1 MGCCENVQ
9 TPEEEN
15 ILSIFNKKLKENG
28 LYFSIK
34 NYQDNYDKIL
44 KFSGNIFKRLSK
56 KQNVRLNFI
65 KKLREKETLF
75 INNNKPKIED
85 VQKIL
90 YQIML
95 LTILLDTKKEE
106 VINTE
111 EIHNDIN
118 QINLNNLK
126 RELLEHGYNLFS
138 MEFDDIN
145 NSKKVKYY
153 LTKLFILCFQDFPD
167 VNNYISL
174 AVYIEQIKSVLDL
187 ANFTDEEERYIF
199 VKDSVLTLGE
209 YFNYNNYVSFDEK
222 INEIII
228 DLIVIVMN
236 YWNDYF
242 VSNITGIKDSINKN
256 VRNATDKLINYEE
269 FNDNIETKLNNDNI
283 NFEEF
288 NSDNINDDIF
298 QKDIKLILESLY
310 YIFNK
315 IIQDIYM
322 GKNIIINLGN
332 KLISKNDNK
341 YQFNKI
347 IIFILFYEC
356 YIKSNEKL
364 ILCFLEYITDLYITN
379 DQLILT
385 DDDIFYDIVL
395 NSYYLLYKNEQL
407 NKQYISLVTQ
417 IFIKEMGKEENK
429 SQLLINQLIQ
439 IYQKKEKTNK
449 INKIF
454 FYLIFNVGIYYN
466 NLINSNYDK
475 ENSIVNIINN
485 EFNKNKIIIKNIL
498 LNLNEIIKAY
508 FMNNING
515 FTPSIKEKG
524 VVVLNTNNIN
534 NLSTNNV
541 TYNVYNNENYINNL
555 KISIN
560 NYEKIIANFFH
571 FNNLKNEI
579 LENIEFYLYFHI
591 FIINNMNILPLIN
604 DLTQREKIYN
614 NFFRII
620 THIEIL
626 SIQDSIQKKNNF
638 INGYVND
645 IISSLQII
653 LKINELNS
661 PNNYIQDCY
670 LFYKSLAKNIKAL
683 IDLDIS
689 KNIKSAKIASI
700 NLKIIYSIIFFI
712 LCQFIN
718 LINIPNSISQL
729 NDQII
734 ATIKQFNE
742 KCANLFSKIN
752 ISNFIIYNNTSD
764 NQNYFYLKELF
775 SKENDE
781 NFSIEQDMF
790 KQILDVVNVKL
801 FGINSSLNIF
811 FDNQIPN
818 SNYIDNMNNSLDKTL
833 NKLSDN
839 ITIVNDNSI
848 INQYKDDSK
857 ENNIEDISIHIFDS
871 KKKSIND
878 INTLIKKDSTIN
890 FPPDNDNIISNDK
903 IISNSFTNEDIQY
916 QNIKV

>member
-15 ILSIFNKKLKENG
+15 ILSFFNKKLKENG

-341 YQFNKI
+341 HQFNKI

-364 ILCFLEYITDLYITN
+364 ILCFLEYVTDLYITN

-475 ENSIVNIINN
+475 ENSTVNIINN

-604 DLTQREKIYN
+604 ELTQREKIYN
-614 NFFRII
+614 NLFRII

-638 INGYVND
+638 INEYVND

-661 PNNYIQDCY
+661 PNNYIQDCF
-670 LFYKSLAKNIKAL
+670 LFYKSLAKNIKTL

-689 KNIKSAKIASI
+689 KNINSAKIASI

-734 ATIKQFNE
+734 ATIKTFNE
-742 KCANLFSKIN
+742 TCANLFSKIN

-818 SNYIDNMNNSLDKTL
+818 SNYIDNMNNSLNKTL

-839 ITIVNDNSI
+839 ITVVNDNSI

>member
-111 EIHNDIN
+111 EIRNDIN

-269 FNDNIETKLNNDNI
+269 FNGNIETKLNNDNI
-283 NFEEF
+283 NFEDF

-638 INGYVND
+638 INEYVND

-661 PNNYIQDCY
+661 PNNYIQDCF
-670 LFYKSLAKNIKAL
+670 LFYKSLAKNIKTL

-689 KNIKSAKIASI
+689 KNINSAKIASI

-781 NFSIEQDMF
+781 NFSFEQDMF

-818 SNYIDNMNNSLDKTL
+818 SNYIDNMNNSLNKTL

>member
-15 ILSIFNKKLKENG
+15 ILSFFNKKLKENG

-269 FNDNIETKLNNDNI
+269 FNGNIETKLNNDNI
-283 NFEEF
+283 NFEDF

-638 INGYVND
+638 INEYVND

-661 PNNYIQDCY
+661 PNNYIQDCF
-670 LFYKSLAKNIKAL
+670 LFYKSLAKNIKTL

-689 KNIKSAKIASI
+689 KNINSAKIASI

-818 SNYIDNMNNSLDKTL
+818 SNYIDNMNNSLNKTL

-839 ITIVNDNSI
+839 ITVVNDNSI

>member
-111 EIHNDIN
+111 EISNDIN

-283 NFEEF
+283 NFEDF

-315 IIQDIYM
+315 IIQNIYM

-661 PNNYIQDCY
+661 PNNYIQDCF
-670 LFYKSLAKNIKAL
+670 LFYKSLAKNIKTL
-683 IDLDIS
+683 IDLNIS
-689 KNIKSAKIASI
+689 KNINSAKIASI

-818 SNYIDNMNNSLDKTL
+818 SNYIDNMNNSLNKTL

>member
-138 MEFDDIN
+138 MEFNDIN

-283 NFEEF
+283 NFEDF

-379 DQLILT
+379 DQLILI

-475 ENSIVNIINN
+475 ENNIVNIINN
-485 EFNKNKIIIKNIL
+485 EFNKSKIIIKNIL

-661 PNNYIQDCY
+661 PNNYIQDCF
-670 LFYKSLAKNIKAL
+670 LFYKSLAKNIKTL

-689 KNIKSAKIASI
+689 KNINSAKIASI

-818 SNYIDNMNNSLDKTL
+818 SNYIDNMNNSLNKTL

>member
-283 NFEEF
+283 NFEDF

-379 DQLILT
+379 NQLILT

-661 PNNYIQDCY
+661 PNNYIQDCF
-670 LFYKSLAKNIKAL
+670 LFYKSLAKNIKTL
-683 IDLDIS
+683 IDLNIS
-689 KNIKSAKIASI
+689 KNINSAKIASI

-818 SNYIDNMNNSLDKTL
+818 SNYIDNMNNSLNKTL

-839 ITIVNDNSI
+839 ITVVNDNSI

>member
-28 LYFSIK
+28 FYFSIK

-283 NFEEF
+283 NFEDF

-364 ILCFLEYITDLYITN
+364 ILCFLEYITDLYIIN
-379 DQLILT
+379 DQLILI

-417 IFIKEMGKEENK
+417 IFIKEMTKEENK
-429 SQLLINQLIQ
+429 TQLLINQLIQ

-638 INGYVND
+638 INEYVND

-661 PNNYIQDCY
+661 PNNYIQDCF
-670 LFYKSLAKNIKAL
+670 LFYKSLAKNIKTL

-689 KNIKSAKIASI
+689 KNINSAKIASI

-734 ATIKQFNE
+734 ATIKTFNE
-742 KCANLFSKIN
+742 TCANLFSKIN

-818 SNYIDNMNNSLDKTL
+818 SNYIDNMNNSLNKTL

-839 ITIVNDNSI
+839 ITVVNDNSI

>member
-15 ILSIFNKKLKENG
+15 ILSFFNKKLKENG

-283 NFEEF
+283 NFEDF

-638 INGYVND
+638 INEYVND

-661 PNNYIQDCY
+661 PNNYIQDCF
-670 LFYKSLAKNIKAL
+670 LFYKSLAKNIKTL

-689 KNIKSAKIASI
+689 KNIKSAKIVSI

-811 FDNQIPN
+811 FDNQIHN
-818 SNYIDNMNNSLDKTL
+818 SNYIDNMNNSLNKTL

-839 ITIVNDNSI
+839 ITVVNDNSI

>member
-153 LTKLFILCFQDFPD
+153 LTKLFVLCFQDFPD

-498 LNLNEIIKAY
+498 LNLN
-508 FMNNING
+508 
-515 FTPSIKEKG
+515 
-524 VVVLNTNNIN
+524 
-534 NLSTNNV
+534 
-541 TYNVYNNENYINNL
+541 
-555 KISIN
+555 
-560 NYEKIIANFFH
+560 
-571 FNNLKNEI
+571 
-579 LENIEFYLYFHI
+579 
-591 FIINNMNILPLIN
+591 
-604 DLTQREKIYN
+604 
-614 NFFRII
+614 
-620 THIEIL
+620 
-626 SIQDSIQKKNNF
+626 
-638 INGYVND
+638 
-645 IISSLQII
+645 
-653 LKINELNS
+653 
-661 PNNYIQDCY
+661 
-670 LFYKSLAKNIKAL
+670 
-683 IDLDIS
+683 
-689 KNIKSAKIASI
+689 
-700 NLKIIYSIIFFI
+700 
-712 LCQFIN
+712 
-718 LINIPNSISQL
+718 
-729 NDQII
+729 
-734 ATIKQFNE
+734 
-742 KCANLFSKIN
+742 
-752 ISNFIIYNNTSD
+752 
-764 NQNYFYLKELF
+764 
-775 SKENDE
+775 
-781 NFSIEQDMF
+781 
-790 KQILDVVNVKL
+790 
-801 FGINSSLNIF
+801 
-811 FDNQIPN
+811 
-818 SNYIDNMNNSLDKTL
+818 
-833 NKLSDN
+833 
-839 ITIVNDNSI
+839 
-848 INQYKDDSK
+848 
-857 ENNIEDISIHIFDS
+857 
-871 KKKSIND
+871 
-878 INTLIKKDSTIN
+878 
-890 FPPDNDNIISNDK
+890 
-903 IISNSFTNEDIQY
+903 
-916 QNIKV
+916 

>member
-15 ILSIFNKKLKENG
+15 ILSFFNKKLKENG

-283 NFEEF
+283 NFEDF

-604 DLTQREKIYN
+604 ELTQREKIYN

-638 INGYVND
+638 INEYVND

-661 PNNYIQDCY
+661 PNNYIQDCF
-670 LFYKSLAKNIKAL
+670 LFYKSLAKNIKTL

-689 KNIKSAKIASI
+689 KNIKSAKIVSI

-734 ATIKQFNE
+734 ATIKTFNE
-742 KCANLFSKIN
+742 TCANLFSKIN

-811 FDNQIPN
+811 FDNQIHN
-818 SNYIDNMNNSLDKTL
+818 SNYIDNMNNSLNKTL

>member
-283 NFEEF
+283 NFEDF

-661 PNNYIQDCY
+661 PNNYIQDCF
-670 LFYKSLAKNIKAL
+670 LFYKSLAKNIKTL

-689 KNIKSAKIASI
+689 KNINSAKIASI

-734 ATIKQFNE
+734 ATIKTFNE
-742 KCANLFSKIN
+742 TCANLFSKIN

-818 SNYIDNMNNSLDKTL
+818 SNYIDNMNNSLNKTL

-890 FPPDNDNIISNDK
+890 FPSDNDNIISNNK

>member
-111 EIHNDIN
+111 EIRNDIN

-283 NFEEF
+283 NFEDF

-638 INGYVND
+638 INGYIND

-661 PNNYIQDCY
+661 PNNYIQDCF
-670 LFYKSLAKNIKAL
+670 LFYKSLAKNIKTL

-689 KNIKSAKIASI
+689 KNINSAKIASI

-818 SNYIDNMNNSLDKTL
+818 SNYIDNMNNSLNKTL

-890 FPPDNDNIISNDK
+890 FPSDNDNIISNNK

>member
-111 EIHNDIN
+111 EISNDIN

-242 VSNITGIKDSINKN
+242 VSNITGIKDNINKN

-283 NFEEF
+283 NFEDF

-466 NLINSNYDK
+466 NLINSKYDK

-661 PNNYIQDCY
+661 PNNYIQDCF
-670 LFYKSLAKNIKAL
+670 LFYKSLAKNIKTL

-689 KNIKSAKIASI
+689 KNINSAKIASI

-818 SNYIDNMNNSLDKTL
+818 SNYIDNMNNSLNKTL

-857 ENNIEDISIHIFDS
+857 ENNIEDISMHIFDS

>member
-283 NFEEF
+283 NFEDF

-661 PNNYIQDCY
+661 PNNYIQDCF
-670 LFYKSLAKNIKAL
+670 LFYKSLAKNIKTL
-683 IDLDIS
+683 IDLNIS
-689 KNIKSAKIASI
+689 KNINSAKIASI

-818 SNYIDNMNNSLDKTL
+818 SNYIDNMNNSLNKTL

-839 ITIVNDNSI
+839 ITVVNDNSI

>member
-15 ILSIFNKKLKENG
+15 ILSIFNNKLKENG
-28 LYFSIK
+28 FYFSIK

-174 AVYIEQIKSVLDL
+174 AVYIEQIKLVLDL

-242 VSNITGIKDSINKN
+242 VSNITGIKDNINKN

-283 NFEEF
+283 NFEDF

-341 YQFNKI
+341 HQFNKI

-379 DQLILT
+379 DQLILI

-604 DLTQREKIYN
+604 ELTQREKIYN
-614 NFFRII
+614 NLFRII

-638 INGYVND
+638 INEYVND

-653 LKINELNS
+653 LKINELNC

-729 NDQII
+729 NSQII
-734 ATIKQFNE
+734 ATIKTFNE
-742 KCANLFSKIN
+742 TCANLFSKIN

-811 FDNQIPN
+811 FDNQIHN
-818 SNYIDNMNNSLDKTL
+818 SNYIDNMNNSLNKTL

-839 ITIVNDNSI
+839 ITVVNDNSI

>member
-15 ILSIFNKKLKENG
+15 ILSFFNKKLKENG

-283 NFEEF
+283 NFEDF

-475 ENSIVNIINN
+475 ENSIVNIMNN

-638 INGYVND
+638 INEYVND

-818 SNYIDNMNNSLDKTL
+818 SNYIDNMNNSLNKTL

-839 ITIVNDNSI
+839 ITVVNDNSI

>member
-15 ILSIFNKKLKENG
+15 ILSFFNKKLKENG

-34 NYQDNYDKIL
+34 KYQDNYDKIL

-283 NFEEF
+283 NFEDF

-341 YQFNKI
+341 YQFNKV

-364 ILCFLEYITDLYITN
+364 ILCFLEYITDLYIIN
-379 DQLILT
+379 DQLILI

-475 ENSIVNIINN
+475 ENSVVNIINN

-579 LENIEFYLYFHI
+579 LENIEFYLY
-591 FIINNMNILPLIN
+591 L
-604 DLTQREKIYN
+604 
-614 NFFRII
+614 
-620 THIEIL
+620 
-626 SIQDSIQKKNNF
+626 
-638 INGYVND
+638 
-645 IISSLQII
+645 LQC
-653 LKINELNS
+653 LL
-661 PNNYIQDCY
+661 
-670 LFYKSLAKNIKAL
+670 
-683 IDLDIS
+683 
-689 KNIKSAKIASI
+689 
-700 NLKIIYSIIFFI
+700 
-712 LCQFIN
+712 
-718 LINIPNSISQL
+718 
-729 NDQII
+729 
-734 ATIKQFNE
+734 
-742 KCANLFSKIN
+742 
-752 ISNFIIYNNTSD
+752 
-764 NQNYFYLKELF
+764 
-775 SKENDE
+775 
-781 NFSIEQDMF
+781 
-790 KQILDVVNVKL
+790 
-801 FGINSSLNIF
+801 
-811 FDNQIPN
+811 
-818 SNYIDNMNNSLDKTL
+818 
-833 NKLSDN
+833 
-839 ITIVNDNSI
+839 
-848 INQYKDDSK
+848 
-857 ENNIEDISIHIFDS
+857 
-871 KKKSIND
+871 
-878 INTLIKKDSTIN
+878 
-890 FPPDNDNIISNDK
+890 
-903 IISNSFTNEDIQY
+903 
-916 QNIKV
+916 

>member
-15 ILSIFNKKLKENG
+15 ILSFFNKKLKENG

-111 EIHNDIN
+111 EIRNDIN

-283 NFEEF
+283 NFEDF

-341 YQFNKI
+341 HQFNKI

-604 DLTQREKIYN
+604 ELTQREKIYN
-614 NFFRII
+614 NLFRII

-638 INGYVND
+638 INEYVND

-661 PNNYIQDCY
+661 PNNYIQDCF
-670 LFYKSLAKNIKAL
+670 LFYKSLAKNIKTL

-689 KNIKSAKIASI
+689 KNIKSAKIVSI
-700 NLKIIYSIIFFI
+700 NLKIIYSVIFFI

-818 SNYIDNMNNSLDKTL
+818 SNYIDNMNNSLNKTL

>member
-15 ILSIFNKKLKENG
+15 ILSFFNKKLKENG

-283 NFEEF
+283 NFEDF

-385 DDDIFYDIVL
+385 DDEIFYDIVL

-560 NYEKIIANFFH
+560 NYEKIIANFFN

-638 INGYVND
+638 INEYVND

-661 PNNYIQDCY
+661 PNNYIQDCF
-670 LFYKSLAKNIKAL
+670 LFYKSLAKNIKTL

-689 KNIKSAKIASI
+689 KNIKSAKIVSI

-818 SNYIDNMNNSLDKTL
+818 SNYIDNMNNSLNKTL

-839 ITIVNDNSI
+839 ITVVNDNSI

-890 FPPDNDNIISNDK
+890 FPSDNDNIISNNK

>member
-15 ILSIFNKKLKENG
+15 ILSFFNKKLKENG

-187 ANFTDEEERYIF
+187 GNFTDEEERYIF

-283 NFEEF
+283 NFEDF

-341 YQFNKI
+341 HQFNKI

-638 INGYVND
+638 INEYVND

-661 PNNYIQDCY
+661 PNNYIQDCF
-670 LFYKSLAKNIKAL
+670 LFYKSLAKNIKTL

-689 KNIKSAKIASI
+689 KNIKSAKIVSI

-781 NFSIEQDMF
+781 NISIEQDMF

-818 SNYIDNMNNSLDKTL
+818 SNYIDNMNNSLNKTL

-839 ITIVNDNSI
+839 ITVVNDNSI

-878 INTLIKKDSTIN
+878 INTLIKKDSIIN
-890 FPPDNDNIISNDK
+890 FPSDNDNIISNNK

>member
-15 ILSIFNKKLKENG
+15 ILSFFNKKLKENG

-90 YQIML
+90 NQIML

-111 EIHNDIN
+111 EIRNDIN

-283 NFEEF
+283 NFEDF

-475 ENSIVNIINN
+475 ENSVVNIINN

-604 DLTQREKIYN
+604 ELTQREKIYN
-614 NFFRII
+614 NLFRII

-638 INGYVND
+638 INEYVND

-729 NDQII
+729 NSQII
-734 ATIKQFNE
+734 ATIKTFNE
-742 KCANLFSKIN
+742 TCANLFSKIN

-790 KQILDVVNVKL
+790 KQILDVVYAKL

-811 FDNQIPN
+811 FDNQIHY
-818 SNYIDNMNNSLDKTL
+818 SNDIDNMNNSLNKTL

-839 ITIVNDNSI
+839 ITVVNDNSI

>member
-283 NFEEF
+283 NFEDF

-379 DQLILT
+379 DQLILI

-604 DLTQREKIYN
+604 ELTQREKIYN
-614 NFFRII
+614 NLFRII

-638 INGYVND
+638 INEYVND

-661 PNNYIQDCY
+661 PNNYIQDCF
-670 LFYKSLAKNIKAL
+670 LFYKSLAKNIKTL

-689 KNIKSAKIASI
+689 KNIKSAKIVSI

-811 FDNQIPN
+811 FDNQIHN
-818 SNYIDNMNNSLDKTL
+818 SNYIDNMNNSLNKTL

>member
-126 RELLEHGYNLFS
+126 RELLEHGYNLFI

-283 NFEEF
+283 NFEDF

-466 NLINSNYDK
+466 NLINSKYDK

-661 PNNYIQDCY
+661 PNNYIQDCF
-670 LFYKSLAKNIKAL
+670 LFYKSLAKNIKTL

-689 KNIKSAKIASI
+689 KNINSAKIASI

-818 SNYIDNMNNSLDKTL
+818 SNYIDNMSNSLNKTL

-890 FPPDNDNIISNDK
+890 FPSDNDNIISNDK

>member
-15 ILSIFNKKLKENG
+15 ILSFFNKKLKENG

-283 NFEEF
+283 NFEDF

-638 INGYVND
+638 INEYVND

-661 PNNYIQDCY
+661 PNNYIQDCF
-670 LFYKSLAKNIKAL
+670 LFYKSLAKNIKTL

-689 KNIKSAKIASI
+689 KNINSAKIASI

-734 ATIKQFNE
+734 ATIKTFNE
-742 KCANLFSKIN
+742 TCANLFSKIN

-781 NFSIEQDMF
+781 NFSFEQDMF

-818 SNYIDNMNNSLDKTL
+818 SNYIDNMNNSLNKTL

>member
-15 ILSIFNKKLKENG
+15 ILSFFNKKLKENG
-28 LYFSIK
+28 FYFSIK

-283 NFEEF
+283 NFEDF

-560 NYEKIIANFFH
+560 NYEKIIANFFN

-638 INGYVND
+638 INEYVND

-661 PNNYIQDCY
+661 PNNYIQDCF
-670 LFYKSLAKNIKAL
+670 LFYKSLAKNIKTL

-689 KNIKSAKIASI
+689 KNIKSAKIVSI

-818 SNYIDNMNNSLDKTL
+818 SNYIDNMNNSLNKTL

-878 INTLIKKDSTIN
+878 INTLIKKDSIIN
-890 FPPDNDNIISNDK
+890 FPSDNDNIISNNK

>member
-15 ILSIFNKKLKENG
+15 ILSFFNKKLKENG

-283 NFEEF
+283 NFEDF

-560 NYEKIIANFFH
+560 NYEKIIANFFN

-638 INGYVND
+638 INEYVND

-661 PNNYIQDCY
+661 PNNYIQDCF
-670 LFYKSLAKNIKAL
+670 LFYKSLAKNIKTL

-689 KNIKSAKIASI
+689 KNIKSAKIVSI

-818 SNYIDNMNNSLDKTL
+818 SNYIDNMNNSLNKTL

-878 INTLIKKDSTIN
+878 INTLIKKDSIIN
-890 FPPDNDNIISNDK
+890 FPSDNDNIISNNK

>member
-15 ILSIFNKKLKENG
+15 ILSFFNKKLKENG

-283 NFEEF
+283 NFEDF

-341 YQFNKI
+341 HQFNKI

-604 DLTQREKIYN
+604 ELTQREKIYN

-638 INGYVND
+638 INEYVND

-661 PNNYIQDCY
+661 PNNYIQDCF
-670 LFYKSLAKNIKAL
+670 LFYKSLAKNIKTL

-689 KNIKSAKIASI
+689 KNIKSAKIVSI

-790 KQILDVVNVKL
+790 KQILDIVNVKL

-811 FDNQIPN
+811 FDNQIHN
-818 SNYIDNMNNSLDKTL
+818 SNYIDNMNNSLNKTL

-903 IISNSFTNEDIQY
+903 IILNSFTNEDIQY

>member
-15 ILSIFNKKLKENG
+15 ILSFFNKKLKENG

-283 NFEEF
+283 NFEDF

-341 YQFNKI
+341 HQFNKI

-379 DQLILT
+379 DQLILI

-614 NFFRII
+614 NLFRII

-638 INGYVND
+638 INEYVND

-661 PNNYIQDCY
+661 PNNYIQDCF
-670 LFYKSLAKNIKAL
+670 LFYKSLAKNIKTL

-689 KNIKSAKIASI
+689 KNINSAKIASI

-818 SNYIDNMNNSLDKTL
+818 SNYIDNMNNSLNKTL

-839 ITIVNDNSI
+839 ITVVNDNSI

>member
-15 ILSIFNKKLKENG
+15 ILSFFNKKLKENG

-283 NFEEF
+283 NFEDF

-379 DQLILT
+379 DQLILI

-560 NYEKIIANFFH
+560 NYEKIIANFFN

-638 INGYVND
+638 INEYVND

-670 LFYKSLAKNIKAL
+670 LFYKSLAKNIKTL

-689 KNIKSAKIASI
+689 KNIKSAKIVSI

-811 FDNQIPN
+811 FDNQIHN
-818 SNYIDNMNNSLDKTL
+818 SNYIDNMNNSLNKTL

-839 ITIVNDNSI
+839 ITVVNDNSI

>member
-15 ILSIFNKKLKENG
+15 ILSFFNKKLKENG

-283 NFEEF
+283 NFEDF

-638 INGYVND
+638 INEYVND

-661 PNNYIQDCY
+661 PNNYIQDCF
-670 LFYKSLAKNIKAL
+670 LFYKSLAKNIKTL

-689 KNIKSAKIASI
+689 KNIKSAKIVSI
-700 NLKIIYSIIFFI
+700 NLKIIYSVIFFI

-818 SNYIDNMNNSLDKTL
+818 SNYIDNMNNSLNKTL

-839 ITIVNDNSI
+839 ITVVNDNSI

>member
-15 ILSIFNKKLKENG
+15 ILSFFNKKLKENG

-283 NFEEF
+283 NFEDF

-322 GKNIIINLGN
+322 GKNIIITLGN
-332 KLISKNDNK
+332 KLVSKNDNK

-475 ENSIVNIINN
+475 ENNIVNIINN

-661 PNNYIQDCY
+661 PNNYIQDCF
-670 LFYKSLAKNIKAL
+670 LFYKSLAKNIKTL

-689 KNIKSAKIASI
+689 KNINSAKIASI
-700 NLKIIYSIIFFI
+700 NLKIIYSVIFFI

-818 SNYIDNMNNSLDKTL
+818 SNYIDNMNNSLNKTL

-890 FPPDNDNIISNDK
+890 FPPDNDNIISNNK

>member
-65 KKLREKETLF
+65 KKIREKETLF

-283 NFEEF
+283 NFEDF

-475 ENSIVNIINN
+475 ENSIVNVINN

-661 PNNYIQDCY
+661 PNNYIQDCF
-670 LFYKSLAKNIKAL
+670 LFYKSLAKNIKTL

-689 KNIKSAKIASI
+689 KNINSAKIASI

-781 NFSIEQDMF
+781 KFSIEQDMF

-801 FGINSSLNIF
+801 FVINSSLNIF

-818 SNYIDNMNNSLDKTL
+818 SNYIDNMNNSLNKTL

-903 IISNSFTNEDIQY
+903 IISNSFTNEEIQY

>member
-15 ILSIFNKKLKENG
+15 ILSFFNKKLKENG

-138 MEFDDIN
+138 LEFDDIN

-283 NFEEF
+283 NFEDL

-661 PNNYIQDCY
+661 PNNYIQDCF
-670 LFYKSLAKNIKAL
+670 LFYKSLAKNIKTL

-689 KNIKSAKIASI
+689 KNINSAKIASI

-734 ATIKQFNE
+734 ATIKTFNE
-742 KCANLFSKIN
+742 TCANLFSKIN

-818 SNYIDNMNNSLDKTL
+818 SNYIDNMNNSLNKTL

-890 FPPDNDNIISNDK
+890 FPSDNDNIISNNK